1 MSVMR
6 TMSLATAM
14 RVSSKV
20 DDVDEVAASV
30 AGSALLAF
38 ASIRERACGNL
49 AELVSGL
56 GGAWAVLGAE
66 KQWGLRAEG
75 VRAGALE
82 TGKGLVLRS
91 LWRVGSR
98 VRF

>member
-1 MSVMR
+1 MP
-6 TMSLATAM
+6 A
-14 RVSSKV
+14 
-20 DDVDEVAASV
+20 AASV

-75 VRAGALE
+75 VRAGAVE

-91 LWRVGSR
+91 LCWAAAAGYA
-98 VRF
+98 FEMHKWMC

>member
-1 MSVMR
+1 MWG
-6 TMSLATAM
+6 
-14 RVSSKV
+14 RVV
-20 DDVDEVAASV
+20 PAAASV

-75 VRAGALE
+75 VRAGGVE
-82 TGKGLVLRS
+82 TGKQLAALQLLAMTERLHS
-91 LWRVGSR
+91 TTDH
-98 VRF
+98 